1 MINVTKQRMKYIVV
15 DYLSTALALVLFNVA
30 RYCLVDTIY
39 EQYGSFLLFLQSN
52 GVILGLT
59 VIPPVMMV
67 IYYLGGMYDHVI
79 QRSRL
84 QEFVSTFTTS
94 CIGTL
99 LYFFT
104 ALINDYI
111 PQTKINY
118 EMILLLIVLL
128 FGCVY
133 TCRAIITQYTTRKV
147 FSGEWG
153 YNTLIVGV
161 SVSARRMASDLSGR
175 YRSMGMKVVGYV
187 STQEGEDLSGE
198 YGLPVYDIDD
208 LPEIVR
214 EKNIQKLIIVQHQ
227 NGRRATVDIINRLF
241 PLDLSMFITPDLY
254 NLMTMRPRMTNVAA
268 LPLID
273 ISRSDM
279 PPSTL
284 NIKRF
289 SDIVVSATALIVLL
303 PVFVVIAILIKCD
316 SRGPVF
322 YRQQR
327 IGYHKRPFDIIKF
340 RTMVEDAEADGPAL
354 SIGDDPRITGVGR
367 VLRKYRLDEL
377 PNFWNVLRGDMS
389 LVGPRPER
397 EYYIRQILERA
408 PYYTMVHQ
416 VRPGIT
422 SWGMVQY
429 GYANTVD
436 GMIERLKYDLLYL
449 ENVSF
454 LIDIKI
460 LIYTVRT
467 VLTGRGM

>member
-1 MINVTKQRMKYIVV
+1 MINVTKQRLKYIVV
-15 DYLSTALALVLFNVA
+15 DYLSTAIALVIFNIA
-30 RYCLVDTIY
+30 RYNLVDSIY
-39 EQYGSFLLFLQSN
+39 TQYSSIWIFLQAR
-52 GVILGLT
+52 GVTQGLII
-59 VIPPVMMV
+59 IPPIMMV
-67 IYYLGGMYDHVI
+67 IYYLAGMYDYII

-84 QEFVSTFTTS
+84 HELLSTFTTS
-94 CIGTL
+94 CIGAL

-111 PQTKINY
+111 PQTRINY
-118 EMILLLIVLL
+118 EMILLLVAVL
-128 FGCVY
+128 FICVY
-133 TCRAIITQYTTRKV
+133 SCRAIITQYTTKKI

-153 YNTLIVGV
+153 YNTLIVGT
-161 SVSARRMASDLSGR
+161 SNEAQKMARELTRR
-175 YRSMGMKVVGYV
+175 YRSMGLKVVGYV
-187 STQEGEDLSGE
+187 NTISGLE
-198 YGLPVYDIDD
+198 LPKNIDKPVYDIDSLD
-208 LPEIVR
+208 EIV
-214 EKNIQKLIIVQHQ
+214 KQQNIQKLIIAPHR
-227 NGRRATVDIINRLF
+227 NGQRATVDIINRLY

-254 NLMTMRPRMTNVAA
+254 NLMTMRTRITNVAA
-268 LPLID
+268 MPLID

-284 NIKRF
+284 NLKRF
-289 SDIVVSATALIVLL
+289 SDIIISATALILL
-303 PVFVVIAILIKCD
+303 SPILVVIAILIKLD
-316 SRGPVF
+316 SPGPVL

-327 IGYHKRPFDIIKF
+327 IGYHKRPFNIIKF
-340 RTMVEDAEADGPAL
+340 RTMTVDAEPDGPAL
-354 SIGDDPRITGVGR
+354 STEDDPRITRLGR
-367 VLRKYRLDEL
+367 LLRKYRLDEL

-397 EYYIRQILERA
+397 DFYIRQILERA

-429 GYANTVD
+429 GYANSID

-460 LIYTVRT
+460 LIYTIRT
-467 VLTGRGM
+467 VITGRGM